1 MARVGMFAAPDLVG
15 PASWSAL
22 TTQAVLSVLSSDLL
36 REGPLLEIGCQPPAL
51 HRGQAFW
58 RAL

>member
-15 PASWSAL
+15 PASWLAL
-22 TTQAVLSVLSSDLL
+22 TTQAVLSSDLL

-51 HRGQAFW
+51 HQGQAFW

>member
-22 TTQAVLSVLSSDLL
+22 TTQAVLSSDLL

-51 HRGQAFW
+51 HQGQAFW